1 MDVAHMT
8 IIIDG
13 CGWRGTS
20 EMYVLSWSTRNLCK
34 KCFLSEYDNIA
45 QTGKHTY
52 RNVMKPHGIYISW
65 LPSSLLLQH
74 HFFFF
79 FFHTSNLKEISNLNG
94 SEVACIFFCSVSA
107 VITEGNRRTSWTHSL
122 KYCTCYPW
130 ESTYYGLPNCWPN
143 RLLLINLLQP
153 W

>member
-52 RNVMKPHGIYISW
+52 GNVMKPHGIYISW

-74 HFFFF
+74 HFFFSF
-79 FFHTSNLKEISNLNG
+79 SILVIWRRSVTLMAVKLLASFSVLSVLLLLKE
-94 SEVACIFFCSVSA
+94 
-107 VITEGNRRTSWTHSL
+107 TEEHPELTVWNTVLAIQEKAPTMG
-122 KYCTCYPW
+122 YP
-130 ESTYYGLPNCWPN
+130 TVGLIDCFW
-143 RLLLINLLQP
+143 
-153 W
+153 